1 MKVKRF
7 CFICITVMALA
18 ALLTISAYAENWWS
32 EASADVSAYPVSP
45 PLARGDLDGNG
56 TVDAADARQT
66 LRFAVGLDAGLLAY
80 SADPDYDGDGRITA
94 EDARLV
100 LRCSVGLEGTATPR
114 ADDGVYRIRVYS
126 LFGEYSDLG
135 ALIPLETNA
144 EQVKGYKTEHFPLW
158 RLRSVSDVEAFC
170 AAFCEAGIVPD
181 GAMEVPTFLRR
192 YDDAF
197 FADRELFVCYTV
209 EGSGSNL
216 QAVYAPVVI
225 KDERTVASYP
235 LPDMSV
241 WPTLV
246 KDGTLTFSVGSV
258 SPEGGTC
265 DIADWFLFLPVEKA
279 AAKDCA
285 SFDCVRAESRTLP
298 YDEFSAAYQGKTR
311 WAYASRKRLAADAEL
326 VLRPYQEIAFS
337 LENAQDGG
345 YLWEY
350 ETDAVVRAY
359 DDLFTAEDENFDL
372 WIREDLVNEP
382 NTAPGASGL
391 HLYTIG
397 AYKPGAYTLRF
408 KLKRSWEEEPVE
420 TRTVTLIVSNVMK
433 Q

>member
-1 MKVKRF
+1 MKVKRY
-7 CFICITVMALA
+7 CLICITVMALA
-18 ALLTISAYAENWWS
+18 VLLTFTVYAESWWN
-32 EASADVSAYPVSP
+32 EASAEVSAYPVSP

-80 SADPDYDGDGRITA
+80 SADPDYDGDGRISA

-100 LRCSVGLEGTATPR
+100 LRCSVGLEGTTTPK
-114 ADDGVYRIRVYS
+114 ADDGAYRIRVCS
-126 LFGEYSDLG
+126 LSGEYNDLG

-144 EQVKGYKTEHFPLW
+144 EKVDGYLTEHFPLW
-158 RLRSVSDVEAFC
+158 RLRSVDDVEAFC
-170 AAFCEAGIVPD
+170 AAFREAGIVPD
-181 GAMEVPTFLRR
+181 GSMEVTTFLRR
-192 YDDAF
+192 YDEAF

-225 KDERTVASYP
+225 KDERPVASYP
-235 LPDMSV
+235 LPDMTV
-241 WPTLV
+241 WPALV

-258 SPEGGTC
+258 RPEGGTC
-265 DIADWFLFLPVEKA
+265 DMADWFLFLPMEKA

-285 SFDCVRAESRTLP
+285 SFDCLRAESRTLP

-311 WAYASRKRLAADAEL
+311 WTYASGKRLSVDTEL

-350 ETDAVVRAY
+350 ETDAAVRAY

-382 NTAPGASGL
+382 NAAPGASGL
-391 HLYTIG
+391 HLY
-397 AYKPGAYTLRF
+397 AVSANKPGTYTLRF
-408 KLKRSWEEEPVE
+408 SLKRSWEEEPIQ